1 MDSTSHTS
9 DCDNSAAVD
18 KMAEEEDELQR
29 KYNELLEKNK
39 TLEERCQRLE
49 KLKCE
54 GELLAEEKKP
64 VEDGAKLVE
73 VEERKVEDGAK
84 LVEERKVLKARR
96 NSVLARLGNSG
107 KALKFL
113 TDQLEGRVKCPVCL
127 EVPTSGPIYSCPQG
141 HLVCSTC
148 FQGPDSNCPLCRTRM
163 SKTISLL
170 ATTVIE
176 NIEHSC
182 KFEEEGCMVKSKV
195 GEVEKH
201 RQECPFRPVTCPAN
215 NICKKLVPLAH
226 LIDHILN
233 TCEGSFAKFAGRCK
247 NVEGS
252 SYTASYLD
260 LGSLYCCMV
269 DTFSWA
275 DKFFFLCQRKGEQC
289 RNMYVQ
295 MLGTEEECKLYTVS
309 LNLVDKSGQVSLR
322 FSDSPLP
329 IEMTEEDRKVAGLP
343 VFDKFMKK
351 IETSGFYSVQLDF
364 SKSEQE

>member
-1 MDSTSHTS
+1 
-9 DCDNSAAVD
+9 
-18 KMAEEEDELQR
+18 
-29 KYNELLEKNK
+29 
-39 TLEERCQRLE
+39 
-49 KLKCE
+49 
-54 GELLAEEKKP
+54 
-64 VEDGAKLVE
+64 
-73 VEERKVEDGAK
+73 
-84 LVEERKVLKARR
+84 
-96 NSVLARLGNSG
+96 
-107 KALKFL
+107 
-113 TDQLEGRVKCPVCL
+113 
-127 EVPTSGPIYSCPQG
+127 
-141 HLVCSTC
+141 
-148 FQGPDSNCPLCRTRM
+148 M

-201 RQECPFRPVTCPAN
+201 RQECPFRPVPCPST
-215 NICKKLVPLAH
+215 NICNKLVPLAH

-252 SYTASYLD
+252 SYAATYLD

-275 DKFFFLCQRKGEQC
+275 DKFFFLCQRKGELF

-343 VFDKFMKK
+343 VFEQFMTK
-351 IETSGFYSVQLDF
+351 IKSSGVYYSVQLDF
-364 SKSEQE
+364 SKAEQE

>member
-9 DCDNSAAVD
+9 DCDNSLAVE
-18 KMAEEEDELQR
+18 KMEEEEDELQR

-182 KFEEEGCMVKSKV
+182 KFEEEGCRVKSLV

-201 RQECPFRPVTCPAN
+201 RQECPFRPVPCPST

-233 TCEGSFAKFAGRCK
+233 TCEGSSAKSAGHCK

-252 SYTASYLD
+252 SCTETYLD

-289 RNMYVQ
+289 SNMYVQ